1 MIGTSQKISSGLYI
15 KAWRWGKANRTD
27 RVRHCVFYR
36 HFGYNSNLT
45 KKMTQT
51 VAFGVTSQKQLLYN
65 ALAMTR
71 WNRHRFD
78 KD

>member
-1 MIGTSQKISSGLYI
+1 M
-15 KAWRWGKANRTD
+15 
-27 RVRHCVFYR
+27 FYR
-36 HFGYNSNLT
+36 HFSCNSNLT

-78 KD
+78 RAYFKCLNLFQYHLN